1 MTNFKFYFAKHVG
14 YIVFGDS
21 FFAKRKNEENWS
33 QVDEALLNSRGHYH
47 EKWAVNQAN
56 NFEHALIIINQIQE
70 NERQEKINRNA
81 SHGHLNDYYSL
92 R

>member
-1 MTNFKFYFAKHVG
+1 
-14 YIVFGDS
+14 VFGDS

-56 NFEHALIIINQIQE
+56 NFMVI
-70 NERQEKINRNA
+70 
-81 SHGHLNDYYSL
+81 
-92 R
+92 